1 VLNLEE
7 TDTGIVFDFSDVNW
21 DEHGI
26 PELIRSIKEIV
37 PKEFRSY
44 DDRTKSWY
52 VHSDYVFSV
61 KELFSAWSL
70 L

>member
-1 VLNLEE
+1 MLNLTE
-7 TDTGIVFDFSDVNW
+7 TDTGIVFDFSGVNW
-21 DEHGI
+21 DEYDI

-44 DDRTKSWY
+44 DVLTKSWY
-52 VHSDYVFSV
+52 VHSDYVFAV
-61 KELFSAWSL
+61 KELFSVWSL